1 MNLEKQSSKFQIK
14 EQNMNPIS
22 KARIAHKK
30 IKSLSLD
37 QRIELIDNFRKY
49 ILENDD
55 LIVKNIQN
63 DTKKSSG
70 DAYISEIFGVL
81 EHLDFLLHKAKKHL
95 KDKKVHTPIAML
107 GKKSRIYMDPLGVIL
122 IISPWNYPF
131 YQAIVPITTALVTG
145 NAVVYKPS
153 ELTPMTGFLE
163 EVLEKTLGEFRDC
176 VQIIY
181 GDGQTGKE
189 LIDHRPDKIFFT
201 GSVRTGKKIMKQ
213 ASDYLIPVELEL
225 GGKDPMLVFEN
236 CVLERAV
243 RGALWGSMTNCGQSC
258 TSTERIFVHENI
270 YSEFKEKLIIES
282 KKIIQKVDNDGSSDI
297 GVMTSPAQ
305 IQIIK
310 EQLEDALTKGAVQ
323 LSGHEWDKSN
333 PSIPPIILD
342 KVDSSMMIYNEETF
356 GPLVW
361 IKSFSSTQEAIEL
374 ANDSK
379 YGLTAS
385 IWNTNISEAQEI
397 AHQLEVGGV
406 SINNVMLTEGN
417 HELPFGGVKNSG
429 IGRYKGEIGLYS
441 FCNIKS
447 IIIDGGHKK
456 IDPNWYPYTPEK
468 YNLFKTMTHGLFG
481 GGVANFIKFGLN
493 GLKLESLSTKLGM
506 KGRK

>member
-1 MNLEKQSSKFQIK
+1 MNSIDKARSSQIK
-14 EQNMNPIS
+14 L
-22 KARIAHKK
+22 
-30 IKSLSLD
+30 KSLSLD
-37 QRIELIDNFRKY
+37 QRVKLIDNFRKY
-49 ILENDD
+49 ILENDS
-55 LIVKNIQN
+55 LIVEKIQA
-63 DTKKSSG
+63 DTQKSSG
-70 DAYISEIFGVL
+70 DAYVSEIFGVL
-81 EHLDFLLHKAKKHL
+81 EHLDFLIKKSKKHL

-122 IISPWNYPF
+122 VISPWNYPF

-145 NAVVYKPS
+145 NSVVYKPS

-163 EVLEKTLGEFRDC
+163 EVLEATLGEFRDC

-181 GDGQTGKE
+181 GDGKTGKD
-189 LIDHRPDKIFFT
+189 LIDQKPDKIFFT
-201 GSVRTGKKIMKQ
+201 GSVKTGKIIMKQ
-213 ASDYLIPVELEL
+213 ASEYLIPVELEL

-236 CVLERAV
+236 CVIERAV

-258 TSTERIFVHENI
+258 TSVERIFVHENI
-270 YSEFKEKLIIES
+270 YSEFKEKLVIES
-282 KKIIQKVDNDGSSDI
+282 KKIIQKVDTDGNSDI
-297 GVMTSPAQ
+297 GIMTSPAQ
-305 IQIIK
+305 VKIVR
-310 EQLEDALTKGAVQ
+310 EQLEDALSKGAVQ
-323 LSGHEWDKSN
+323 LSGHDWDKVN
-333 PSIPPIILD
+333 PAIPPIILD
-342 KVDSSMMIYNEETF
+342 KVDQSMIVYTEETF

-361 IKSFSSTQEAIEL
+361 IKSFSTKAEAIEL
-374 ANDSK
+374 ANNSK

-385 IWNTNISEAQEI
+385 IWNTDIAQAQEI
-397 AHQLEVGGV
+397 AHSLEVGGV

-456 IDPNWYPYTPEK
+456 IDPNWYPYTTEK
-468 YNLFKTMTHGLFG
+468 SKIFKTMTRGLFG
-481 GGVANFIKFGLN
+481 GGVTNFLKFAIN

-506 KGRK
+506 KGRDN